1 VEFGTGENLLVWVI
15 QISTESRRSS
25 GRKLYA
31 APRNYATVKQAGI
44 WNNHPISFF
53 LKVQRIS
60 DRSPFLAIQYDQVG
74 SPPAHRQQF
83 TRKLQD

>member
-1 VEFGTGENLLVWVI
+1 M
-15 QISTESRRSS
+15 
-25 GRKLYA
+25 
-31 APRNYATVKQAGI
+31 KQAMI

-74 SPPAHRQQF
+74 SPPAHRQQITHKF
-83 TRKLQD
+83 